1 MSRAPQSGLMDR
13 PAAGAGALPLFPLN
27 TVLFPGGA
35 LPLRIFETRYVDM
48 VRRCMRGGSSFGVVL
63 ILTGAEVGAI
73 DDTAEVGTTARIVDF
88 NAMPDGLLG
97 ITCMGDRKFRIS
109 KRWQQSDGLH
119 LADVEYLPSEKSIEL
134 PDEYRHLGE
143 LLRGILPELA
153 QARGGD
159 LYANVVGAFTDAAWV
174 GCRWAEILPL
184 SLADRLG
191 LLELE
196 DPLVRLSKL
205 SPLVRRVAD

>member
-1 MSRAPQSGLMDR
+1 MSQAPQSGLVRM
-13 PAAGAGALPLFPLN
+13 PGAGASALPLFPLN

-48 VRRCMRGGSSFGVVL
+48 VRRCMRDASPFGVVL
-63 ILTGAEVGAI
+63 ILTGAEVGAVG
-73 DDTAEVGTTARIVDF
+73 DTADVGTTARIVDF

-97 ITCMGDRKFRIS
+97 ITCMGDRKFRVI
-109 KRWQQSDGLH
+109 KRWQQSDGLN
-119 LADVEYLPSEKSIEL
+119 LGDIEYLQSEQAIDL
-134 PDEYRHLGE
+134 PEEYRHLGE
-143 LLRGILPELA
+143 LLRDILPELA
-153 QARGGD
+153 QELRGD
-159 LYANVVGAFTDAAWV
+159 LHAEDFADASWV
-174 GCRWAEILPL
+174 SCRLAEILPL

-191 LLELE
+191 LLELN